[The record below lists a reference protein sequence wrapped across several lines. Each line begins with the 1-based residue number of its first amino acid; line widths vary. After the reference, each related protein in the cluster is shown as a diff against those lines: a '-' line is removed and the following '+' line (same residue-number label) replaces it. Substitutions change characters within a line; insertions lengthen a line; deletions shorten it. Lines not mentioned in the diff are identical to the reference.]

1 MLRVKVL
8 KVTGIPKGETKVF
21 VFDSLGKEIIK
32 ARTKFKG
39 KGFNTI
45 KLPVLERGE
54 YIVRLKTE
62 EGAFIKR
69 NIVLE

>member
-1 MLRVKVL
+1 MLNKKTLRI
-8 KVTGIPKGETKVF
+8 TGIPKGETKVF

-62 EGAFIKR
+62 DGAFIKR
-69 NIVLE
+69 SIVLE